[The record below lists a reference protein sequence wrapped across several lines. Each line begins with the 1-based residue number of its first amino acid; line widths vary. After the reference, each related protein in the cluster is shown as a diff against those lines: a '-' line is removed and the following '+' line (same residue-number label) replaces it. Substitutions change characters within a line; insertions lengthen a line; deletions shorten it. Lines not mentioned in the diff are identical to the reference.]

1 MKCLKS
7 AKFYLLACLVVL
19 AIGGIASAQTSI
31 GPAVV
36 KACFCS
42 IISPTCSASP
52 ANCNLSCSVCT
63 SSTGSVTCQ
72 AFQCRAYCT
81 AFNASG
87 AITCSKAVACPA
99 PCP

>member
-7 AKFYLLACLVVL
+7 FKFYLFACLVAL

-31 GPAVV
+31 GPVV
-36 KACFCS
+36 TKACLCS

-52 ANCNLSCSVCT
+52 ANCNLTCRVCT

-72 AFQCRAYCT
+72 AFQCKAQCT
-81 AFNASG
+81 AFTASG
-87 AITCSKAVACPA
+87 AILCSRSVSCPA